1 MKHNVSESGMLY
13 KYDLP
18 IMNKEIE
25 FDHLKQIMN
34 TEAIETTPLLN
45 MWETLELD
53 KESSFE

>member
-1 MKHNVSESGMLY
+1 MLY